1 MPVFAYRALTA
12 AGRSEAGVVEAES
25 ARGAWQTLRT
35 RGVYPTILE
44 PEAARPAGGRVRTAD
59 VAAAFRHLATLT
71 AAGLPLA
78 DALDAVVEQTDAP
91 PLVRALMLA
100 RARVREGEPLA
111 DALAACPG
119 VFAPLHCELVRA
131 GEASGTLPA
140 MLARLAARVE
150 AAAALRARLRRALTY
165 PAVMVTATLAVLT
178 FLVAWVV
185 PEVARLFADT
195 HTPLPL
201 ATRLLL
207 AVVGVVRATWWV
219 WLALGIAGALLLRRT
234 ATTPAGRAQLDGWLL
249 RVPIVGP
256 LVRKAAVAR
265 VARTLA
271 TLVGGGVPLETA
283 LGMAA
288 AAAGSTPV
296 ADATRTTRAGVVEG
310 AALADALA
318 ATGAFPP
325 LLLRLTAVGER
336 TGALAPA
343 LEQAGAAL
351 DAEVEQAVDAATA
364 LLEPALVLVMGA
376 TVLALV
382 LAILVPILTLN
393 PLAAS

>member
-1 MPVFAYRALTA
+1 
-12 AGRSEAGVVEAES
+12 
-25 ARGAWQTLRT
+25 
-35 RGVYPTILE
+35 
-44 PEAARPAGGRVRTAD
+44 
-59 VAAAFRHLATLT
+59 
-71 AAGLPLA
+71 
-78 DALDAVVEQTDAP
+78 
-91 PLVRALMLA
+91 
-100 RARVREGEPLA
+100 
-111 DALAACPG
+111 
-119 VFAPLHCELVRA
+119 
-131 GEASGTLPA
+131 
-140 MLARLAARVE
+140 
-150 AAAALRARLRRALTY
+150 
-165 PAVMVTATLAVLT
+165 VTATLAVLT
-178 FLVAWVV
+178 FLIAWVV
-185 PEVARLFADT
+185 PEVSRLFADT

>member
-25 ARGAWQTLRT
+25 ARGAWQTLRM

-44 PEAARPAGGRVRTAD
+44 PEAARPARGRVRTAD
-59 VAAAFRHLATLT
+59 VAAAIRHLATLT

-91 PLVRALMLA
+91 PLVRALTLA

-140 MLARLAARVE
+140 MLARLATRVE

-165 PAVMVTATLAVLT
+165 PAVMVIATLAVLT
-178 FLVAWVV
+178 FLIAWVV
-185 PEVARLFADT
+185 PEVSRLFADT

-207 AVVGVVRATWWV
+207 AAVSIARATWWL

-234 ATTPAGRAQLDGWLL
+234 AATPAGRAQLDGWLL
-249 RVPIVGP
+249 RVPVVGP
-256 LVRKAAVAR
+256 LVRMAAVAR

-288 AAAGSTPV
+288 AAAGSAPV
-296 ADATRTTRAGVVEG
+296 ADATRTTRATVVEG
-310 AALADALA
+310 AALAAALA

-364 LLEPALVLVMGA
+364 LLEPALVLIMGT

>member
-35 RGVYPTILE
+35 RGIYPTILE
-44 PEAARPAGGRVRTAD
+44 PEAGRPAGGRVRTAD

-71 AAGLPLA
+71 GAGLPLA
-78 DALDAVVEQTDAP
+78 DALDAVVEQADAP
-91 PLVRALMLA
+91 PLIRALTLA

-111 DALAACPG
+111 DALAACPA

-140 MLARLAARVE
+140 MLARLATRVE

-178 FLVAWVV
+178 FLVTWVV

-207 AVVGVVRATWWV
+207 GVVGVARATWWL
-219 WLALGIAGALLLRRT
+219 WLALAVAGTLLLRRT
-234 ATTPAGRAQLDGWLL
+234 ASTPAGRARLEALLL

-256 LVRKAAVAR
+256 LAGKAAVAR

-271 TLVGGGVPLETA
+271 TLVGGGVALETA
-283 LGMAA
+283 LDMAA
-288 AAAGSTPV
+288 AAAGSAPV
-296 ADATRTTRAGVVEG
+296 ARATRAARAAVVEG
-310 AALADALA
+310 APLATARA
-318 ATGAFPP
+318 ATGAFPS

-336 TGALAPA
+336 TGALAAA
-343 LEQAGAAL
+343 LEQAGTAL